1 MGFRARSSGDR
12 LRSGLIISGL
22 AALAIAG
29 GGAVAQAAATGLD
42 LPMPVNTT
50 IAVPASSLVPLADD
64 SKAVEFSPTIH
75 LNVAQAGFAAA
86 PLQFGPS
93 FAVRAAAS
101 PLVMDVPQSRA
112 AAAALDWDFFRW
124 GGLGLIAADS
134 TRTPGL
140 LGDYT
145 PTPLSLADDTK
156 TAAAGLSAHVK
167 FGDGWVTSFAYSMD
181 ITQLDLKAG
190 ASPVLATS
198 SVHGQSYGVSIAKH
212 GLFGDADAL
221 GLSVSRPSENY
232 FGSVSLADVGLEGR
246 VNLSDSYRGI
256 ALSNQ
261 AQETDIALGYVTS
274 FFKGALTLQANA
286 GYQMNVAG
294 QSGANSLTVLSRAKI
309 NF

>member
-1 MGFRARSSGDR
+1 M
-12 LRSGLIISGL
+12 
-22 AALAIAG
+22 
-29 GGAVAQAAATGLD
+29 AQAAATGLD
-42 LPMPVNTT
+42 LPMPVNAT
-50 IAVPASSLVPLADD
+50 ISVPASSLVPLADD
-64 SKAVEFSPTIH
+64 SKAFEFSPTIH

-86 PLQFGPS
+86 PFQLGPA
-93 FAVRAAAS
+93 FAMHAAAS
-101 PLVMDVPQSRA
+101 PLVMDVPQAHA
-112 AAAALDWDFFRW
+112 AAAALDWDFSKW
-124 GGLGLIAADS
+124 GGLGLTAANS
-134 TRTPGL
+134 SGTPGL

-156 TAAAGLSAHVK
+156 TAATGLSAHVK
-167 FGDGWVTSFAYSMD
+167 FGDGWVTSFSYSMD

-190 ASPVLATS
+190 ASPILATS
-198 SVHGQSYGVSIAKH
+198 SVHGQSYGVSVAKH

-232 FGSVSLADVGLEGR
+232 FGSVSLADAGLEGR

-261 AQETDIALGYVTS
+261 AQETDIALGYVTT
-274 FFKGALTLQANA
+274 FFNGALALQANA